1 MFWEN
6 KNILP
11 MRRQLFVSLHTR
23 SKCRSYQCGRTYRG
37 SHGRTPKTGRRTHT
51 AKHSTHYGSHS
62 RTPKT
67 GRRTHTAKHSTHDC
81 TRGTHK
87 EKWGFKKQL
96 PRRKGK
102 QKERSRSCAVQGFC
116 KEFPSSYRGR
126 EEAISSKFVHIV
138 WCWDAKS
145 STSNGAIAVTQ
156 WRSSQAQSTRQKVIH
171 ISIKQY

>member
-37 SHGRTPKTGRRTHT
+37 SHG
-51 AKHSTHYGSHS
+51 

-116 KEFPSSYRGR
+116 KEFPSSYRGS